1 MLGLG
6 VAATLL
12 GGCPK
17 TPVVTSGAGATT
29 GKPAAPAQAQA
40 PAPARTPAPAPGP
53 RLAPAPRPVPPAAST
68 SPYVATA
75 ALKDIHFAVDRA
87 AVRPEDA
94 AALDANAQ
102 WLKANPGVLV
112 LIEGHADERGS
123 DAHNLG
129 LGERR
134 AKAARE
140 ALVARGVEPSRI
152 TVKAYGE
159 QRPVC
164 TDRADP
170 CWARNRRAH
179 FLVKV

>member
-1 MLGLG
+1 LLTVVGLG
-6 VAATLL
+6 VAALLL

-17 TPVVTSGAGATT
+17 TPVVTSGTGAVT
-29 GKPAAPAQAQA
+29 GKPPAPAAAPGRA
-40 PAPARTPAPAPGP
+40 PAPAPAA
-53 RLAPAPRPVPPAAST
+53 APAPRPAPPAAST
-68 SPYVATA
+68 SSYVTTA

-112 LIEGHADERGS
+112 AIEGHADERGS
-123 DAHNLG
+123 DAHNLA
-129 LGERR
+129 LGDRR
-134 AKAARE
+134 AKAARD
-140 ALVARGVEPSRI
+140 ALVARGIEPARI
-152 TVKAYGE
+152 TIRAYGE

-164 TDRADP
+164 TERGAA
-170 CWARNRRAH
+170 CWAKNRRAH